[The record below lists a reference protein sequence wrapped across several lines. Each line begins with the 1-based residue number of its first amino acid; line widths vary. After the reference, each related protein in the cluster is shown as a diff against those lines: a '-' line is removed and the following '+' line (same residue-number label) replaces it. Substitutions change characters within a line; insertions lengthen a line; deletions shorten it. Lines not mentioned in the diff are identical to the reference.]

1 MNAACLNDPD
11 VFPDDAVLG
20 AHLGKS
26 MEQWRSFVEAVR
38 TDHASLA
45 VEWRY
50 YNDGKAWLCKVVRKK
65 KAMCWVSVWPS
76 LFRIT
81 FFFGA
86 RNTAEVVDSHI
97 GQSYKDAFLAQTGT
111 RKFPALTVDVKTKK
125 ALKDALELLG
135 LRERLP

>member
-1 MNAACLNDPD
+1 MDAACLNDPD

-26 MEQWRSFVEAVR
+26 MELWRSFAEAVR

-65 KAMCWVSVWPS
+65 KAMCWVSIRPLLFTRPCWDTFAMIVHMHS
-76 LFRIT
+76 LME
-81 FFFGA
+81 A
-86 RNTAEVVDSHI
+86 R
-97 GQSYKDAFLAQTGT
+97 
-111 RKFPALTVDVKTKK
+111 R
-125 ALKDALELLG
+125 
-135 LRERLP
+135 